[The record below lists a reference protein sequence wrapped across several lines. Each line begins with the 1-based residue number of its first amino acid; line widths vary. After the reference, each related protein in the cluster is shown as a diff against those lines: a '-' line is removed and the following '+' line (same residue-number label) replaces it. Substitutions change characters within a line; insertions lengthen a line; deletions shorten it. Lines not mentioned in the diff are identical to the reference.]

1 MSYIESD
8 KIKVRHFTSDS
19 NQDSSDIGG
28 KFAEAL
34 QKLVDWCDAENITE
48 TEGIRMF
55 KDLYNR
61 GHFPGLGSIKKISTI
76 NHIELVANNI

>member
-1 MSYIESD
+1 MATV
-8 KIKVRHFTSDS
+8 KI
-19 NQDSSDIGG
+19 Q
-28 KFAEAL
+28 AY
-34 QKLVDWCDAENITE
+34 VDTENITE